1 MIDNQIQL
9 EDVDIN
15 RVLKEHYR
23 TSKPVNFTSTMLW
36 DMEVKKAWDPKSYIP
51 YVVREGK
58 SWGKK
63 RLENGDDMFARSSE
77 QKQWLKQDIYEDV
90 FEEVYVNHREQKVT
104 FIGTKILKNAYGK
117 PIKLSNHQPVFYVEH
132 SVKGTKENPLNGW
145 RIVHLTKAKDQMLI
159 EHFKK
164 FNDSKRLP
172 KFIEIY
178 IEKDLKISLVHIG
191 GNHVSI

>member
-1 MIDNQIQL
+1 MFKKIKIIMPIIALSGSVAVFASSKAEEEFEKAWKNTAYTQIQL

-90 FEEVYVNHREQKVT
+90 F
-104 FIGTKILKNAYGK
+104 
-117 PIKLSNHQPVFYVEH
+117 
-132 SVKGTKENPLNGW
+132 
-145 RIVHLTKAKDQMLI
+145 
-159 EHFKK
+159 
-164 FNDSKRLP
+164 
-172 KFIEIY
+172 
-178 IEKDLKISLVHIG
+178 
-191 GNHVSI
+191 